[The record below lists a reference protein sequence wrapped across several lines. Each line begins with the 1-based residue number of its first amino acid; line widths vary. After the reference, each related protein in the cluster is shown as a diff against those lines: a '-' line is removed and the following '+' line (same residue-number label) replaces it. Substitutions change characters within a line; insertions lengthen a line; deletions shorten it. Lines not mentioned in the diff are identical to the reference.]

1 MSPPVVKN
9 VCKSAREEENYV
21 SFAEWYD
28 DKQNIYIGKNAGK
41 YTQRGVFDGKWV
53 NPFICTDWNI
63 SKQDWVVEEMLR
75 LYETYVRKSPQLM
88 SSLHELEGKQLGCW
102 CKPGPCHGDVLVSLY
117 KEKYG
122 EEPAEKKR
130 KTDGQEPAE
139 KKKKSW
145 G

>member
-1 MSPPVVKN
+1 
-9 VCKSAREEENYV
+9 
-21 SFAEWYD
+21 
-28 DKQNIYIGKNAGK
+28 
-41 YTQRGVFDGKWV
+41 
-53 NPFICTDWNI
+53 
-63 SKQDWVVEEMLR
+63 MLR

-139 KKKKSW
+139 KKKKTVL
-145 G
+145 